1 MSTITDTDLQQL
13 KDLITAGQLATQ
25 KQITDLTLEMRL
37 GFAAADKKMEVGFA
51 NVDTKFAHLEGK
63 IDGVEAKLEGKIDTI
78 NAEIKGIHTELT
90 DIKSNQKAQDMRF
103 WTLVLLILTSS
114 IGLIGKLAKLY

>member
-1 MSTITDTDLQQL
+1 
-13 KDLITAGQLATQ
+13 
-25 KQITDLTLEMRL
+25 MRL

-114 IGLIGKLAKLY
+114 IGLIGRLAKLY